1 MHTGGRLLALHCLL
15 FFSSPVP
22 ALLPRVG
29 LFAAQMR
36 WCAPRLRAAVSGV
49 EESQYFASMRAQILS
64 DLRTN
69 TNDRSLA
76 GRVDPQIAELV
87 EYINSS
93 FTQYVTSSSCGG
105 RATLFHKG
113 ITSDGTGSAPY
124 TTAEPVGSSLA
135 TDVSSAERRK
145 RGSFGR
151 GTLYQSHDP
160 LPTDTCITVRESI
173 VPALEEFWAW
183 RQAQTSDARLQTTEM
198 LQLKFEPMI
207 LHVLCADFQ
216 AAAELLKCGS
226 ESGQMNSGIVSC
238 SRGTTA
244 HRKITCCI
252 TSPLCVDVPLFSHD
266 TWCISPANF
275 RSNVWT
281 TFLTATLSHINA
293 LFAENATRRKRFEVE
308 LHARVGKAATRQ

>member
-1 MHTGGRLLALHCLL
+1 MRCRAL
-15 FFSSPVP
+15 
-22 ALLPRVG
+22 
-29 LFAAQMR
+29 
-36 WCAPRLRAAVSGV
+36 RLRTAVSGV
-49 EESQYFASMRAQILS
+49 EESQFFASMRAQILS

-87 EYINSS
+87 DYINGS

-105 RATLFHKG
+105 RVVLFHKG
-113 ITSDGTGSAPY
+113 ITSNGTASSPHE
-124 TTAEPVGSSLA
+124 TAEPAGSSSPTA
-135 TDVSSAERRK
+135 ASSVERRK

-160 LPTDTCITVRESI
+160 LPTDTSITVRERI

-183 RQAQTSDARLQTTEM
+183 RQAQTSDARLQTTEV

-207 LHVLCADFQ
+207 LHVLCADFE

-244 HRKITCCI
+244 HRKITCCV
-252 TSPLCVDVPLFSHD
+252 TSPLCVDVPLFAHD
-266 TWCISPANF
+266 AWCVSPANF
-275 RSNVWT
+275 RSDVWA
-281 TFLTATLSHINA
+281 TFLTASLDHINA
-293 LFAENATRRKRFEVE
+293 LFAENATRRKRFELE
-308 LHARVGKAATRQ
+308 LHARAGKAAAQQQRGGIRD